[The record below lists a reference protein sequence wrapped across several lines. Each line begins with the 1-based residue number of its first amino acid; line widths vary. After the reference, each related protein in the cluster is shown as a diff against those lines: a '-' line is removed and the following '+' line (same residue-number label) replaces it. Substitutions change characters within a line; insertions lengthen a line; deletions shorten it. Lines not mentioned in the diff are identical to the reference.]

1 MSDFGLEQ
9 SFSRAAR
16 STQEHYGFEISPST
30 VAKVTGKHAERI
42 AEQQKQRPAVG
53 VLPADGA
60 KQLIAQSDGSFVRIV
75 TTDPQQQDARK
86 SRTVDFQ
93 EARLCAST
101 AQGSDTTYYEG
112 TFGSVDSLGSL
123 WEHSAKN
130 AGWGLNSEIHVVA
143 DGASW
148 IARQAEQVFGSQ
160 GSFLVDFYHV
170 CDYLA
175 AAASSCSEETQSWMR
190 TQKQRLK
197 SGKAYEVIATLK
209 NSLEPEQVP
218 DEEAPVR
225 KAHRYLSNREEQ
237 LDYQSALNQELPI
250 GSGLIESAHKHV
262 IQARMKI
269 PGAAWSIENA
279 ESIIRARAFRASG
292 YWQDYWKPQRNSEM
306 AA

>member
-30 VAKVTGKHAERI
+30 VAKVTGKHAGRI

-130 AGWGLNSEIHVVA
+130 AGWALNSEIHVVA

-175 AAASSCSEETQSWMR
+175 AAASSCSEEIQSWMR

-197 SGKAYEVIATLK
+197 SGKAYEVS
-209 NSLEPEQVP
+209 SL
-218 DEEAPVR
+218 
-225 KAHRYLSNREEQ
+225 H
-237 LDYQSALNQELPI
+237 
-250 GSGLIESAHKHV
+250 
-262 IQARMKI
+262 
-269 PGAAWSIENA
+269 
-279 ESIIRARAFRASG
+279 
-292 YWQDYWKPQRNSEM
+292 
-306 AA
+306 